1 MGGVSCPETRKISH
15 VGRVTDKNH
24 QRMDIAARHGEQ
36 GWGGAPVI
44 FPKYP

>member
-1 MGGVSCPETRKISH
+1 MGGVSCPETRKIS
-15 VGRVTDKNH
+15 

-44 FPKYP
+44 FPKYPYESMS